1 MKLIQFFALTTSE
14 NYTAGDY
21 ERPLLERIWEGF
33 RNLFIESDEYYEYLT
48 VDVGTLLS
56 VRLIILG
63 LFIGMCFATFASV
76 YNKKVLGDV
85 VRKIL
90 SQNALS
96 PETAL
101 TVEELGYQ
109 KKLLT
114 RYAFKNSTS
123 LRRVVKS
130 REEVLYYQELENKRK
145 EYLSKKNNGEK
156 IPKFKEIPYKMDVTA
171 DHFYI
176 PEDMKYMADI
186 KFDKKGASWL
196 SAVLLTV
203 ILTIAFFVIMY
214 FLPDI
219 LGFINDLAAGF
230 QSTGNKKI
238 L

>member
-1 MKLIQFFALTTSE
+1 MKFIQFFALTTPEEDNASFFKK
-14 NYTAGDY
+14 
-21 ERPLLERIWEGF
+21 LWEGF

-56 VRLIILG
+56 VRLIMLG

-90 SQNALS
+90 SREALS

-114 RYAFKNSTS
+114 RYAFKKSTS

-130 REEVLYYQELENKRK
+130 REEVLYYQELENNRE
-145 EYLSKKNNGEK
+145 EYLLRKNNGEK
-156 IPKFKEIPYKMDVTA
+156 IPKFKEMPYKMDVTA

-186 KFDKKGASWL
+186 KFDKKGASWIG
-196 SAVLLTV
+196 AVLITV
-203 ILTIAFFVIMY
+203 ILTVTFFVIMY

-230 QSTGNKKI
+230 QSTGNKNI

>member
-1 MKLIQFFALTTSE
+1 MNTFKFFALTTS
-14 NYTAGDY
+14 GDY
-21 ERPLLERIWEGF
+21 ERPFLERLWEGF
-33 RNLFIESDEYYEYLT
+33 RQLFIESDEYYEYLT

-63 LFIGMCFATFASV
+63 LFIGMCFAAFASV

-90 SQNALS
+90 SENALS
-96 PETAL
+96 PESAMTA
-101 TVEELGYQ
+101 EELGY
-109 KKLLT
+109 KDSFIIK
-114 RYAFKNSTS
+114 RAFKKSTS

-130 REEVLYYQELENKRK
+130 REEELYYQELENKRE

-156 IPKFKEIPYKMDVTA
+156 IPKFKEVPYKMDVCA

-186 KFDKKGASWL
+186 KFEKKGASWL
-196 SAVLLTV
+196 SAVLITVVLTV
-203 ILTIAFFVIMY
+203 AFFVLMY

-230 QSTGNKKI
+230 QPTENKKI

>member
-1 MKLIQFFALTTSE
+1 MNNFKFFALTTPEEDNASFFE
-14 NYTAGDY
+14 K
-21 ERPLLERIWEGF
+21 LWEGF
-33 RNLFIESDEYYEYLT
+33 RQLFIESDEYYEYLT

-63 LFIGMCFATFASV
+63 LFIGMCFAAFASV

-90 SQNALS
+90 SENALS
-96 PETAL
+96 PESAM
-101 TVEELGYQ
+101 TVEELGY
-109 KKLLT
+109 KDSFIIK
-114 RYAFKNSTS
+114 RAFKKSTS

-130 REEVLYYQELENKRK
+130 REEELYYQELENKQK
-145 EYLSKKNNGEK
+145 EYLLKKNNGEK
-156 IPKFKEIPYKMDVTA
+156 IPKFKEIPYKMDVSA

-186 KFDKKGASWL
+186 KFEKKGASWL
-196 SAVLLTV
+196 GAVLITV
-203 ILTIAFFVIMY
+203 ILTVAFFVLMY

-219 LGFINDLAAGF
+219 LSFINDLAAGF
-230 QSTGNKKI
+230 QSTGNKNI

>member
-1 MKLIQFFALTTSE
+1 MKFIQFFALTTPEEDKASFFKK
-14 NYTAGDY
+14 
-21 ERPLLERIWEGF
+21 LWEGF
-33 RNLFIESDEYYEYLT
+33 RQLFIESDEYYEYLT

-85 VRKIL
+85 VRKLL
-90 SQNALS
+90 SKNALS
-96 PETAL
+96 PESAM
-101 TVEELGYQ
+101 TVEELGYNNRLII
-109 KKLLT
+109 K
-114 RYAFKNSTS
+114 YAFKKSTS

-130 REEVLYYQELENKRK
+130 REEVLYYQELEGKRE

-156 IPKFKEIPYKMDVTA
+156 IPKFKEIPYKMDVSA

-196 SAVLLTV
+196 GAVLITVVLTV
-203 ILTIAFFVIMY
+203 AFFVIMY

-219 LGFINDLAAGF
+219 LGIINDIAAGF
-230 QSTGNKKI
+230 QPTGDKNI

>member
-1 MKLIQFFALTTSE
+1 MNSFKFFALTTS
-14 NYTAGDY
+14 GDY
-21 ERPLLERIWEGF
+21 ERPFLERLWEGF

-63 LFIGMCFATFASV
+63 LFIGMCFAAFASV

-90 SQNALS
+90 SMEALS
-96 PETAL
+96 PDTAL
-101 TVEELGYQ
+101 TVEELGYEKSPIIRLAL
-109 KKLLT
+109 KK
-114 RYAFKNSTS
+114 STS

-130 REEVLYYQELENKRK
+130 REEELYYKELENKRE
-145 EYLSKKNNGEK
+145 EYLLKKNNGEK
-156 IPKFKEIPYKMDVTA
+156 IPKFKETPYKMDVSA

-186 KFDKKGASWL
+186 KFEKKGASWL
-196 SAVLLTV
+196 GAVLITV
-203 ILTIAFFVIMY
+203 ILTVAFFVLMY

-219 LGFINDLAAGF
+219 LSFINDLAAVF
-230 QSTGNKKI
+230 QSTGNKNV